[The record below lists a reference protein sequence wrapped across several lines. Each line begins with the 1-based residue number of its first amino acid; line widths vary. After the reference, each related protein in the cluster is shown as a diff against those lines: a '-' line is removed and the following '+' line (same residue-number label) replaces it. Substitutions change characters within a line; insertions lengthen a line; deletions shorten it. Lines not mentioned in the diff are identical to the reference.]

1 MVCFTITLVKK
12 YSKQIKS
19 PKILTLHKRTYFPIH
34 LIRFFI
40 FFIDGCLAHKTA
52 VAAGALIIYLRYL
65 ILPGPTTLAENT
77 QEMMQQRHL
86 LNINDSS
93 AEKIF
98 PRATKVI
105 NPENHQKGLAMNNNV
120 LAAQINDND
129 KDDDYY
135 ADENN
140 EQEEEDGDEGDDGG
154 GNKNVQFDDR
164 ENDNKNEDD
173 ADYEGEYEDHRN
185 HDNNNLAVK
194 NLAGKDET
202 LLPKADD
209 TDYTYYEDKNKHDD
223 YTNDEYD
230 EKGENVEKDA
240 KDNSNDKIKLKLINE
255 SKLEDEYS
263 QSRLQSPNGVFVII
277 SGTIFVLLIFM
288 YRFLKKRRVHIRYNY
303 KTFNRV

>member
-1 MVCFTITLVKK
+1 
-12 YSKQIKS
+12 
-19 PKILTLHKRTYFPIH
+19 
-34 LIRFFI
+34 
-40 FFIDGCLAHKTA
+40 
-52 VAAGALIIYLRYL
+52 
-65 ILPGPTTLAENT
+65 
-77 QEMMQQRHL
+77 MMQQRHL
-86 LNINDSS
+86 LNINDSG

-98 PRATKVI
+98 PGATKVI

-140 EQEEEDGDEGDDGG
+140 EEEEEDGDEGDDGG

-164 ENDNKNEDD
+164 ENDNKNEDN

-185 HDNNNLAVK
+185 HDNKNLAVK

-202 LLPKADD
+202 LLPKTDD

-230 EKGENVEKDA
+230 EKEDNVEKDA

-263 QSRLQSPNGVFVII
+263 QSRLQSPSGVFVII